1 MHSLGDAM
9 NIVISNT
16 SDDPIYVQIKNQ
28 IKEQILLGE
37 LKEKTALPSIRRL
50 AKELQISVITTK
62 KAYEELEKEGFIET
76 FPSKGS
82 FVASQNPELLKEKQL
97 KVIEEQLVK
106 VIEDSKS
113 FNIELDEIIQML
125 TLLYEE

>member
-1 MHSLGDAM
+1 M
-9 NIVISNT
+9 NIVISNAI
-16 SDDPIYVQIKNQ
+16 DEPIYMQIKNQ

-62 KAYEELEKEGFIET
+62 RAYEELEGEGFIET

-82 FVASQNPELLKEKQL
+82 FVAAQNQELLKEKQL
-97 KVIEEQLVK
+97 KAIEDQLMK
-106 VIEDSKS
+106 VIEDSRAFDIS
-113 FNIELDEIIQML
+113 LNELVHML